1 MYCSSI
7 LKIIYI
13 FYSFSLSSSLTL
25 PLSQLYPH
33 RLSLFLPLPFLSL
46 NVVCSNGFDVASMG
60 LFRCGCGL
68 LRSVYHGS
76 SGGSAWWAVGYG
88 FWIWV
93 DLGIFLGIFWVD
105 YVASTFSGYFLGWS
119 VYHGSS
125 SNRCGFDVFLG
136 WSSAFFWV
144 FSRLIMWLWCFLD
157 IFWVDRCIMGQAPID
172 VASTFFWVDHRRFSG
187 YFRQPGFQIRD
198 VSFWSMAWV
207 VGVVAIVGSR
217 WFVCVWLYWWFGGL
231 CLCVALL
238 MVCVCVCVC
247 VCVWLCV
254 CGDWFA

>member
-88 FWIWV
+88 FWIFWIWV
-93 DLGIFLGIFWVD
+93 DLGVFLGIFWVD
-105 YVASTFSGYFLGWS
+105 Q
-119 VYHGSS
+119 
-125 SNRCGFDVFLG
+125 
-136 WSSAFFWV
+136 
-144 FSRLIMWLWCFLD
+144 
-157 IFWVDRCIMGQAPID
+157 CIMGQAPID
-172 VASTFFWVDHRRFSG
+172 VALRFFWVDHRRFSG
-187 YFRQPGFQIRD
+187 YFLG
-198 VSFWSMAWV
+198 
-207 VGVVAIVGSR
+207 
-217 WFVCVWLYWWFGGL
+217 
-231 CLCVALL
+231 
-238 MVCVCVCVC
+238 
-247 VCVWLCV
+247 
-254 CGDWFA
+254 